1 MKPRDI
7 KIIQSVLEVIKE
19 PIKVTEIYHKAKE
32 LFEKGE
38 ITNMFDCGGETPHQ
52 SVSSY
57 IYTALNKGEELPFL
71 KAQEKP
77 VLIAL
82 KDAPKEPVLSAEKIS
97 TPSVKI
103 AHERDLHPFLTYM
116 AINNENLKCYTKTI
130 FHEESSKSIKGM
142 DRWLYPDMVGVRFLH
157 AEWSNENL
165 IAFSKKFDTLPVKLV
180 SFELKKEISVHNC
193 RECYFQAISNS
204 SWANEGYLVGHHVD
218 THNLKLMDL
227 LKRLHASF
235 GIGVIDLR
243 TNEDKSAILLNAKYK
258 EKIDYTMAQE
268 LSDKNKKF
276 SGFLKSVVD
285 YDPDFPNRYK
295 DEFDEVKKKEELYPI
310 THNFL
315 FKNALSGFV
324 RAFQK
329 PQIKR

>member
-1 MKPRDI
+1 MKPRNI
-7 KIIQSVLEVIKE
+7 GIIQSVLEVIKE
-19 PIKVTEIYHKAKE
+19 PISPRRIYDKAKE

-38 ITNMFDCGGETPHQ
+38 IESMFDYRGEMPHER
-52 SVSSY
+52 VSDS
-57 IYTALNKGEELPFL
+57 IYAALSNGEELPFL
-71 KAQEKP
+71 KVQEKP

-82 KDAPKEPVLSAEKIS
+82 KDAPKEPVLNAQKSSVPGAKIM
-97 TPSVKI
+97 
-103 AHERDLHPFLTYM
+103 HERGLHPFLTYM

-157 AEWSNENL
+157 AELSNENL

-180 SFELKKEISVHNC
+180 SFELKKEISVNNC

-204 SWANEGYLVGHHVD
+204 SWANEGYLVGRHID
-218 THNLKLMDL
+218 THNPQLMDL

-243 TNEDKSAILLNAKYK
+243 TDEDKSAILLNAKYK
-258 EKIDYTMAQE
+258 EKIDYTVALE
-268 LSDKNKKF
+268 LSEKNEKF

-285 YDPDFPNRYK
+285 YDPNHQHRYK
-295 DEFDEVKKKEELYPI
+295 DEFDEVKKKEELYP
-310 THNFL
+310 N
-315 FKNALSGFV
+315 S
-324 RAFQK
+324 
-329 PQIKR
+329 

>member
-7 KIIQSVLEVIKE
+7 EIIQSVLEAIKE
-19 PIKVTEIYHKAKE
+19 PIKVTLVYDKAKE

-38 ITNMFDCGGETPHQ
+38 IENMFDCGGETPHQ

-57 IYTALNKGEELPFL
+57 IYTALSKGEELPF
-71 KAQEKP
+71 KKVREKP
-77 VLIAL
+77 TLIAL
-82 KDAPKEPVLSAEKIS
+82 KGAAKEPVLNIEKPGVSSAKI
-97 TPSVKI
+97 VLNKI
-103 AHERDLHPFLTYM
+103 MHERDLHPFLTYM
-116 AINNENLKCYTKTI
+116 AIHNENLKCYTKTI
-130 FHEESSKSIKGM
+130 FHEESLKSSKGM

-204 SWANEGYLVGHHVD
+204 SWANEGYLVGCNIN
-218 THNLKLMDL
+218 THNPQLMDL

-243 TNEDKSAILLNAKYK
+243 TDADKSAILLNAKYK
-258 EKIDYTMAQE
+258 EKIDYTVASE
-268 LSDKNKKF
+268 LSAKNEKF

-285 YDPDFPNRYK
+285 YDPNHQHRYK
-295 DEFDEVKKKEELYPI
+295 DEFDEVKKKEELYP
-310 THNFL
+310 N
-315 FKNALSGFV
+315 S
-324 RAFQK
+324 
-329 PQIKR
+329 

>member
-1 MKPRDI
+1 MKLRDI
-7 KIIQSVLEVIKE
+7 EIVQSVLEAIKE
-19 PIKVTEIYHKAKE
+19 PIKVTEIYNKAKE

-38 ITNMFDCGGETPHQ
+38 IENMFDCGGETPHQ

-57 IYTALNKGEELPFL
+57 IYTALNKGEELPF
-71 KAQEKP
+71 KKVQEKP
-77 VLIAL
+77 TLIAL
-82 KDAPKEPVLSAEKIS
+82 KGAAKEPVLNMEKIS
-97 TPSVKI
+97 APSAKI
-103 AHERDLHPFLTYM
+103 THERDLHPFLTYM

-130 FHEESSKSIKGM
+130 FHEESLKSPKGM

-157 AEWSNENL
+157 AELSNENL

-180 SFELKKEISVHNC
+180 SFELKKEISVNNC

-204 SWANEGYLVGHHVD
+204 SWANEGYLVGCHID
-218 THNLKLMDL
+218 THNPQLMDL

-243 TNEDKSAILLNAKYK
+243 TDEAKSAILLNAKYK
-258 EKIDYTMAQE
+258 EKIDYTVASE
-268 LSDKNKKF
+268 LSAKNEKF

-295 DEFDEVKKKEELYPI
+295 DEFDEVKKKEELYP
-310 THNFL
+310 N
-315 FKNALSGFV
+315 S
-324 RAFQK
+324 
-329 PQIKR
+329 

>member
-1 MKPRDI
+1 MKPQDVEI
-7 KIIQSVLEVIKE
+7 VQSVLEAIKE
-19 PIKVTEIYHKAKE
+19 PIKVTEIYDKAKE

-38 ITNMFDCGGETPHQ
+38 ITKMFDYGGKTPHQ

-71 KAQEKP
+71 KVQEDP

-82 KDAPKEPVLSAEKIS
+82 KDAPKELGLNAQKIS
-97 TPSVKI
+97 APIAKI

-130 FHEESSKSIKGM
+130 FHEESSKSPKGM

-180 SFELKKEISVHNC
+180 SFELKKEISVNNC

-204 SWANEGYLVGHHVD
+204 SNEGYLVGRHID

-243 TNEDKSAILLNAKYK
+243 TDEDKSAILLNAKYK
-258 EKIDYTMAQE
+258 EKIDYTVASE
-268 LSDKNKKF
+268 LSAKMK
-276 SGFLKSVVD
+276 SFLKSVVD
-285 YDPDFPNRYK
+285 YDPNHQHRYK
-295 DEFDEVKKKEELYPI
+295 DEFDKVKKKEELYP
-310 THNFL
+310 NPS
-315 FKNALSGFV
+315 LSF
-324 RAFQK
+324 
-329 PQIKR
+329 

>member
-1 MKPRDI
+1 MKPQDI
-7 KIIQSVLEVIKE
+7 EIVQSVLEAIKE
-19 PIKVTEIYHKAKE
+19 PIKVTEIYDKAKE

-38 ITNMFDCGGETPHQ
+38 IENMFDCGGETPHQ

-57 IYTALNKGEELPFL
+57 IYTALSKGEELPFL
-71 KAQEKP
+71 KVQEKP
-77 VLIAL
+77 TLIAL
-82 KDAPKEPVLSAEKIS
+82 KDAAKEPVLNAQKIS
-97 TPSVKI
+97 APSVKI

-130 FHEESSKSIKGM
+130 FHEESSKSPKGM

-180 SFELKKEISVHNC
+180 SFELKKEISVHDC

-204 SWANEGYLVGHHVD
+204 SWANEGYLVGRHID

-243 TNEDKSAILLNAKYK
+243 TDEDKSAILLNAKYK
-258 EKIDYTMAQE
+258 EKIDYTVASE
-268 LSDKNKKF
+268 LSAKNEKF

-285 YDPDFPNRYK
+285 YDPNHPQRYK
-295 DEFDEVKKKEELYPI
+295 DEFDEVKKKEELYP
-310 THNFL
+310 NPS
-315 FKNALSGFV
+315 LSF
-324 RAFQK
+324 
-329 PQIKR
+329 

>member
-7 KIIQSVLEVIKE
+7 EIIQSVLEAIKE

-38 ITNMFDCGGETPHQ
+38 IENMFDYGGNTPDQ
-52 SVSSY
+52 SVSAV
-57 IYTALNKGEELPFL
+57 IYTALNKGEELPF
-71 KAQEKP
+71 KKTQEKP
-77 VLIAL
+77 TLIAL
-82 KDAPKEPVLSAEKIS
+82 KDAAKELGLNAQKIS
-97 TPSVKI
+97 APGVKI

-130 FHEESSKSIKGM
+130 FHEESVKSPKGM

-165 IAFSKKFDTLPVKLV
+165 IAFSKKFDTLPIKLV

-204 SWANEGYLVGHHVD
+204 SWANEGYLVGRHVD
-218 THNLKLMDL
+218 THNPQLMDL

-243 TNEDKSAILLNAKYK
+243 TDEDKSAILLNAKYK
-258 EKIDYTMAQE
+258 EKIDYTVASE
-268 LSDKNKKF
+268 LSAKNEKF

-285 YDPDFPNRYK
+285 YDPNHPQRYK
-295 DEFDEVKKKEELYPI
+295 DEFDEVKKKEELYP
-310 THNFL
+310 NPS
-315 FKNALSGFV
+315 LSF
-324 RAFQK
+324 
-329 PQIKR
+329 

>member
-7 KIIQSVLEVIKE
+7 QIVQSVLEAIKE

-32 LFEKGE
+32 LFEEGKIE
-38 ITNMFDCGGETPHQ
+38 NMFDYGGETPNQ
-52 SVSSY
+52 SASSY
-57 IYTALNKGEELPFL
+57 IYTALNKGEELPFC
-71 KAQEKP
+71 KVQEKP

-82 KDAPKEPVLSAEKIS
+82 KGAAKELVLNAEK
-97 TPSVKI
+97 PSVPSAKI

-116 AINNENLKCYTKTI
+116 AFNNENLKCYTKTI

-157 AEWSNENL
+157 AELSNENL

-204 SWANEGYLVGHHVD
+204 SWANEGYLVGHHID
-218 THNLKLMDL
+218 THNPQLMDL

-243 TNEDKSAILLNAKYK
+243 TDEDKSVILLNAKYK
-258 EKIDYTMAQE
+258 EKIDYTVALE
-268 LSDKNKKF
+268 LSEKNSKF
-276 SGFLKSVVD
+276 SAFLKSVVD
-285 YDPDFPNRYK
+285 YDPNHQHRYK
-295 DEFDEVKKKEELYPI
+295 DEFDEVKKKEELYP
-310 THNFL
+310 N
-315 FKNALSGFV
+315 
-324 RAFQK
+324 
-329 PQIKR
+329 P

>member
-7 KIIQSVLEVIKE
+7 EIVQSVLEITG
-19 PIKVTEIYHKAKE
+19 PINPTEVYDKAKE

-38 ITNMFDCGGETPHQ
+38 ITKMFDYGGNTPYQ
-52 SVSSY
+52 SVSAS

-82 KDAPKEPVLSAEKIS
+82 KSAAKEPVLSAEKIS
-97 TPSVKI
+97 APSAKI
-103 AHERDLHPFLTYM
+103 AHNKIMHERDLHPFLTYM

-130 FHEESSKSIKGM
+130 FHEESSKSPKGM

-157 AEWSNENL
+157 AELSNENL
-165 IAFSKKFDTLPVKLV
+165 IAFSKKFDTLPVKLM

-204 SWANEGYLVGHHVD
+204 SWANEGYLVGCHID
-218 THNLKLMDL
+218 THNPQLMDL

-243 TNEDKSAILLNAKYK
+243 IDEDKSAILLNAKYK
-258 EKIDYTMAQE
+258 EKIDYTVALE

-285 YDPDFPNRYK
+285 YDPNHQHRYK
-295 DEFDEVKKKEELYPI
+295 DEFDEVKKKEELYP
-310 THNFL
+310 NPS
-315 FKNALSGFV
+315 LSF
-324 RAFQK
+324 
-329 PQIKR
+329 

>member
-1 MKPRDI
+1 MKPQDVEI
-7 KIIQSVLEVIKE
+7 VQSVLEITG
-19 PIKVTEIYHKAKE
+19 PIKVTEVYDKAKE

-38 ITNMFDCGGETPHQ
+38 ITNMFDCGGKTPHQ
-52 SVSSY
+52 SVSAF
-57 IYTALNKGEELPFL
+57 IYTALKKGEELPF
-71 KAQEKP
+71 KKVREKP
-77 VLIAL
+77 TLIAL
-82 KDAPKEPVLSAEKIS
+82 KGVAKELGLNAQKIS
-97 TPSVKI
+97 APGVKI

-130 FHEESSKSIKGM
+130 FHEESVKSPKGM

-204 SWANEGYLVGHHVD
+204 SNEGYLVGRHID
-218 THNLKLMDL
+218 THNPQLMDL

-243 TNEDKSAILLNAKYK
+243 TDEDKSAILLNAKYK
-258 EKIDYTMAQE
+258 EKIDYTVASE
-268 LSDKNKKF
+268 LSAKNEKF

-285 YDPDFPNRYK
+285 YDPNHPQRYK
-295 DEFDEVKKKEELYPI
+295 DEFDEIKKKEELYP
-310 THNFL
+310 NPSLYF
-315 FKNALSGFV
+315 
-324 RAFQK
+324 
-329 PQIKR
+329 

>member
-1 MKPRDI
+1 MKPQDI
-7 KIIQSVLEVIKE
+7 EIVQSVLEITG
-19 PIKVTEIYHKAKE
+19 PISPTEVYDKAKE

-38 ITNMFDCGGETPHQ
+38 ITNMFDCGGKTPHQ
-52 SVSSY
+52 SVSAF
-57 IYTALNKGEELPFL
+57 IYTALNKGEELPFF
-71 KAQEKP
+71 KVQEKP

-82 KDAPKEPVLSAEKIS
+82 KGAAKEPVLNIEKIS
-97 TPSVKI
+97 VPSVKI

-116 AINNENLKCYTKTI
+116 AFHNENLKCYTKTI
-130 FHEESSKSIKGM
+130 FHEESSKSPKGM

-157 AEWSNENL
+157 AELSNANL

-204 SWANEGYLVGHHVD
+204 SWANEGYLVGRHID
-218 THNLKLMDL
+218 THNPQLMDL

-243 TNEDKSAILLNAKYK
+243 TDEDKSAILLNAKYK
-258 EKIDYTMAQE
+258 EKIDYTVALE
-268 LSDKNKKF
+268 LSEKNPKF

-285 YDPDFPNRYK
+285 YDPNHQHRYK
-295 DEFDEVKKKEELYPI
+295 DEFDEVKKKEELYP
-310 THNFL
+310 NPS
-315 FKNALSGFV
+315 LSF
-324 RAFQK
+324 
-329 PQIKR
+329 

>member
-7 KIIQSVLEVIKE
+7 EIIQSVLEITG

-38 ITNMFDCGGETPHQ
+38 IENMFDCGGETPHQ
-52 SVSSY
+52 SVSAY
-57 IYTALNKGEELPFL
+57 IYTALNKGEELPF
-71 KAQEKP
+71 KKTQEKP
-77 VLIAL
+77 TLIAL
-82 KDAPKEPVLSAEKIS
+82 KGAAKELGLNAQKIS
-97 TPSVKI
+97 APIAKI
-103 AHERDLHPFLTYM
+103 LHERDLHPFLTYM

-130 FHEESSKSIKGM
+130 FHEESVKSPKGM

-204 SWANEGYLVGHHVD
+204 SWANEGYLVGRHID
-218 THNLKLMDL
+218 THNPQLMDL

-243 TNEDKSAILLNAKYK
+243 TDADKSAILLNARYK
-258 EKIDYTMAQE
+258 EKIDYTVASE
-268 LSDKNKKF
+268 LSAKNEKF

-285 YDPDFPNRYK
+285 YDPNHPQRYK
-295 DEFDEVKKKEELYPI
+295 DEFDEVKKKEELYP
-310 THNFL
+310 NPS
-315 FKNALSGFV
+315 LSF
-324 RAFQK
+324 
-329 PQIKR
+329 

>member
-7 KIIQSVLEVIKE
+7 EIIQSVLEITG

-38 ITNMFDCGGETPHQ
+38 ITKMFDYGGNTLDQ
-52 SVSSY
+52 SVSAS
-57 IYTALNKGEELPFL
+57 IYTALKKGEELPFL

-82 KDAPKEPVLSAEKIS
+82 KGAAKEPGLNIEKIS
-97 TPSVKI
+97 APSAKI
-103 AHERDLHPFLTYM
+103 AHNKIMHERDLHPFLTYM
-116 AINNENLKCYTKTI
+116 AFHNENLKCYTKTI
-130 FHEESSKSIKGM
+130 FHEESSKSPKGM

-180 SFELKKEISVHNC
+180 SFELKKEISVNNC

-204 SWANEGYLVGHHVD
+204 SNEGYLVGRHID
-218 THNLKLMDL
+218 THNSKLMDL

-243 TNEDKSAILLNAKYK
+243 TDEDKSAILLNAKYK
-258 EKIDYTMAQE
+258 EKIDYTVASE
-268 LSDKNKKF
+268 LSEKNPKF

-295 DEFDEVKKKEELYPI
+295 DEFDEVKKKEELYP
-310 THNFL
+310 NPS
-315 FKNALSGFV
+315 LSF
-324 RAFQK
+324 
-329 PQIKR
+329 

>member
-1 MKPRDI
+1 MKPQDI

-19 PIKVTEIYHKAKE
+19 PIKVTEIYDKAQE

-38 ITNMFDCGGETPHQ
+38 IESMFDYGGNTPDQ
-52 SVSSY
+52 SVSAS

-82 KDAPKEPVLSAEKIS
+82 KDAAKEPVLNAQKSSAPGAKI
-97 TPSVKI
+97 V
-103 AHERDLHPFLTYM
+103 HERNLHPFLTHM
-116 AINNENLKCYTKTI
+116 AYRNENLKCYTKTI
-130 FHEESSKSIKGM
+130 FHEGSLKSPKGM

-157 AEWSNENL
+157 AELSNENL

-193 RECYFQAISNS
+193 RKYYFQAISNS
-204 SWANEGYLVGHHVD
+204 SWANEGYLVGHHID
-218 THNLKLMDL
+218 THDLKLMDL

-243 TNEDKSAILLNAKYK
+243 TDEDKSAILLNAKYK
-258 EKIDYTMAQE
+258 EKIDYTVALE
-268 LSDKNKKF
+268 ISEKNEEF

-285 YDPDFPNRYK
+285 YDPKNQNRYK
-295 DEFDEVKKKEELYPI
+295 DEFDEIKKKEELYP
-310 THNFL
+310 N
-315 FKNALSGFV
+315 S
-324 RAFQK
+324 
-329 PQIKR
+329 

>member
-1 MKPRDI
+1 MKPQDI
-7 KIIQSVLEVIKE
+7 EIVQSVLEITG
-19 PIKVTEIYHKAKE
+19 PISPTEVYDKAKE

-38 ITNMFDCGGETPHQ
+38 ITNMFDCGGNTPDQ
-52 SVSSY
+52 SVSAF
-57 IYTALNKGEELPFL
+57 IYTALNKGEEVPFL

-82 KDAPKEPVLSAEKIS
+82 KGVAKEPVLNTQKPSA
-97 TPSVKI
+97 PSVKI

-116 AINNENLKCYTKTI
+116 AINNENLKCYMKTI
-130 FHEESSKSIKGM
+130 FHEESVKSPKGM

-157 AEWSNENL
+157 AELSNENL

-180 SFELKKEISVHNC
+180 SFELKKEISANNC

-204 SWANEGYLVGHHVD
+204 SNEGYLVGRHID
-218 THNLKLMDL
+218 THNSKLMDL

-243 TNEDKSAILLNAKYK
+243 TDEDKSAILLNAKYK

-268 LSDKNKKF
+268 LSEKNPKF

-285 YDPDFPNRYK
+285 YDPAHSYRYK
-295 DEFDEVKKKEELYPI
+295 DEFDEVKKKEELYP
-310 THNFL
+310 NSS
-315 FKNALSGFV
+315 LSF
-324 RAFQK
+324 
-329 PQIKR
+329 

>member
-1 MKPRDI
+1 MKPQDI
-7 KIIQSVLEVIKE
+7 EIVQSVLEITG
-19 PIKVTEIYHKAKE
+19 PIKVTEVYDKAKE
-32 LFEKGE
+32 LFEKGKIE
-38 ITNMFDCGGETPHQ
+38 NMFDCGGETPHQ

-57 IYTALNKGEELPFL
+57 IYTALSKGEELPFW
-71 KAQEKP
+71 KVQVNP

-82 KDAPKEPVLSAEKIS
+82 KGAAKEPVLNIEK
-97 TPSVKI
+97 PSVPSVKIAHNKI

-116 AINNENLKCYTKTI
+116 AIHNENLKCYTKTI
-130 FHEESSKSIKGM
+130 FHEESLKSPKGM

-157 AEWSNENL
+157 AELSNENL

-180 SFELKKEISVHNC
+180 SFELKKEISVNNC

-204 SWANEGYLVGHHVD
+204 SWANEGYLVGCHID
-218 THNLKLMDL
+218 THNPQLMDL

-243 TNEDKSAILLNAKYK
+243 TDEDKSAILLNAKYK

-268 LSDKNKKF
+268 LSAKNEKF

-285 YDPDFPNRYK
+285 YDPNYQHRYK
-295 DEFDEVKKKEELYPI
+295 DEFDEVKKKEELYP
-310 THNFL
+310 NPS
-315 FKNALSGFV
+315 LSF
-324 RAFQK
+324 
-329 PQIKR
+329 

>member
-1 MKPRDI
+1 MKPQDI
-7 KIIQSVLEVIKE
+7 EIVQSVLEITG
-19 PIKVTEIYHKAKE
+19 PISPTEVYDKAKE

-38 ITNMFDCGGETPHQ
+38 ITKMFDYGGKTPHQ
-52 SVSSY
+52 SVSAF
-57 IYTALNKGEELPFL
+57 IYTALNKGEEVPFL

-82 KDAPKEPVLSAEKIS
+82 KSAMNEPVLNTQKPSA
-97 TPSVKI
+97 PSVKI

-116 AINNENLKCYTKTI
+116 AFHNENLKCYTKTI
-130 FHEESSKSIKGM
+130 FHEESVKSPKGM

-157 AEWSNENL
+157 AELSNENL

-204 SWANEGYLVGHHVD
+204 SWANEGYLVGCHID
-218 THNLKLMDL
+218 THNPQLMDL

-235 GIGVIDLR
+235 GIGVIDLK
-243 TNEDKSAILLNAKYK
+243 TDEDKSAILLNAKYK

-268 LSDKNKKF
+268 LSEKNEKF

-295 DEFDEVKKKEELYPI
+295 DEFDEVKKKEELYP
-310 THNFL
+310 NSS
-315 FKNALSGFV
+315 LSF
-324 RAFQK
+324 
-329 PQIKR
+329 